1 MITYVDV
8 VMSRKSAVIRQH
20 IYFLK
25 FTKKQVKHYKEGAAH
40 TLITWLKSTTRAVSI
55 KELFIAI

>member
-1 MITYVDV
+1 MVI
-8 VMSRKSAVIRQH
+8 SRKGAVIRQH

-25 FTKKQVKHYKEGAAH
+25 FTKKQVKHYKEGAAY

-55 KELFIAI
+55 NELFITI